1 MSYLKYKNVI
11 AFWFNTVLFLSA
23 NLRADKRANLLRQS
37 LLVGKLRNT
46 CVDMQR

>member
-23 NLRADKRANLLRQS
+23 NLPADKRANLLRQIFVS
-37 LLVGKLRNT
+37 GQVT
-46 CVDMQR
+46 